1 MFMRNKIVRTI
12 LCAAL
17 GGIGLYA
24 GISCVAT
31 WHKAATQPYLMAG
44 TVRFDFMGYSMLA
57 VINGA
62 VCIAAVLA
70 LTLLLI
76 KMKKSK

>member
-1 MFMRNKIVRTI
+1 MFMKNKIVRAV

-17 GGIGLYA
+17 GGIGLYT

-31 WHKAATQPYLMAG
+31 GYKAATQPYLMAG
-44 TVRFDFMGYSMLA
+44 TVRFDFMGYTIIA
-57 VINGA
+57 VLNG
-62 VCIAAVLA
+62 VICVVAVLA